1 MSVLN
6 AHTSTP
12 TPRCGWC
19 GSDERIQKEPFYQKA
34 LLRRNQLW
42 ICQKSYKIHLNTNK
56 NVLHWFC
63 DLYTWNDIFSIRT
76 GVKGQS
82 LIIRVIIFI
91 CLCSIKIF
99 KCEQLWAMQF
109 MLCSNREKKIC
120 DVLIHQNNHIQLH
133 ALESINTRAH
143 NSQMK
148 NLTWILCDGKVFILF
163 CSLFRCMYVHI
174 RAKPE
179 HLLMWLPNQQSG
191 GVSVCVCMVVLC
203 DGYYPLCTVVLYTC
217 DSKFQYGVKCQM
229 HTQHS
234 MTGTLYSD
242 Q

>member
-1 MSVLN
+1 MHTQAYRHRDADGADQTNAFKKNRFTRKRCSVEISCGYVKNHTKFTSTQTKMFYIDFVISIHEMISFPFGRGSKDNHWSFKLSYLFAYVPLKYLN
-6 AHTSTP
+6 ASN
-12 TPRCGWC
+12 
-19 GSDERIQKEPFYQKA
+19 Y
-34 LLRRNQLW
+34 
-42 ICQKSYKIHLNTNK
+42 
-56 NVLHWFC
+56 
-63 DLYTWNDIFSIRT
+63 
-76 GVKGQS
+76 
-82 LIIRVIIFI
+82 
-91 CLCSIKIF
+91 
-99 KCEQLWAMQF
+99 EQCNSCFAAI
-109 MLCSNREKKIC
+109 EKKIC

-163 CSLFRCMYVHI
+163 CSLCRCMYVRI